1 MNIIE
6 LLVISLSLCMDSF
19 ATSVCK
25 GLEVNDNIIKKS
37 FIVALLF
44 AFFQTLMPILGYFF
58 GSIISSSLMSIVYLI
73 SFLILLFLGV
83 SMIKESESE
92 ETILGGFKPKVM
104 TLLAISVSIDAFV
117 VGITYSLLNINI
129 IIPSIFNYVITFITT
144 IVGVNIGYKFGKCLN
159 KSAKVIGGL
168 ILISLGVTVLLSHFF
183 N

>member
-58 GSIISSSLMSIVYLI
+58 GSIVSSSLMSIGYLI

-83 SMIKESESE
+83 SMIKESE

-104 TLLAISVSIDAFV
+104 TFLAISVSIDAFV

-168 ILISLGVTVLLSHFF
+168 ILISLGVKVLLSHFF